1 MQLCKDFSDVAT
13 LLVSMQQRM
22 ETLEQ
27 HIMIL
32 QKQLGAPTTW
42 LTAQQVADIK
52 NVSASTIY
60 RRLLHNKNIIPNVDF
75 KEEGRRVWIASSAIN
90 KI

>member
-13 LLVSMQQRM
+13 VLVA
-22 ETLEQ
+22 
-27 HIMIL
+27 L
-32 QKQLGAPTTW
+32 QKRVESLENHIRLLQNQLGQPIAW
-42 LTAQQVADIK
+42 LSAQQVADIK
-52 NVSASTIY
+52 NVSVSTIY

-90 KI
+90 KL

>member
-13 LLVSMQQRM
+13 LLVALQQRV

-27 HIMIL
+27 RMMIL

-75 KEEGRRVWIASSAIN
+75 KEEGRRVWISSSAIN

>member
-13 LLVSMQQRM
+13 LLVSMQRRVEM
-22 ETLEQ
+22 LEQ

-75 KEEGRRVWIASSAIN
+75 KEEGRRVWISSSAIN

>member
-1 MQLCKDFSDVAT
+1 MQLCKDFNDIAT
-13 LLVSMQQRM
+13 LLVSMQRRV
-22 ETLEQ
+22 ESLEQ
-27 HIMIL
+27 HITIL

-90 KI
+90 TI